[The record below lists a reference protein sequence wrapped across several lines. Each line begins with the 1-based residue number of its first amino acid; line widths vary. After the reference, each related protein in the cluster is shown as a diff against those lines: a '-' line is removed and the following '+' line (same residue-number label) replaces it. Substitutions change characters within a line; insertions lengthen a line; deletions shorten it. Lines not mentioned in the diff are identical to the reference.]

1 MLNQTRPPASP
12 DIAIEGPERGPGAPR
27 PAAERAAPVG
37 RRDTGR
43 SAVDAGAAGALRAGV
58 LRIGLAALLAAVPV
72 SAADAQGAPLPH
84 RKPPALPATSPNFGK
99 LPLPATRLVIRPF
112 ETSPFPYRGDI
123 PGKDKPFMDVVDGDR
138 LGHTAPAGTIRWER
152 ETYSDRRVLIAMPKG
167 FDPRKPSVMV
177 VYFHGN
183 RSLLERDVVERQRII
198 DQVERSGLN
207 AVLVVPQFARDAP
220 DSSAGNFW
228 RPGFF
233 AAFLKEAERAAID
246 LCSPRCAAG
255 LAGRPVVVAAYSG
268 GYHPAAFVLHHGGA
282 EERIRGVLL
291 FDALYGDLDK
301 FEGFVARRGPAV
313 FFVSTHAKSSA
324 EGNRDLAASLARRG
338 LKPAAS
344 LPASFK
350 PGTLAFLAGPD
361 GIVHNDFMT
370 RAWTDEPLRAL
381 LARIP
386 GYRR

>member
-1 MLNQTRPPASP
+1 MTQTTPSAWTDTADNDP
-12 DIAIEGPERGPGAPR
+12 DRGPAPPR
-27 PAAERAAPVG
+27 LAAA
-37 RRDTGR
+37 
-43 SAVDAGAAGALRAGV
+43 SAVSRRARFLG
-58 LRIGLAALLAAVPV
+58 IGLAALLAAV
-72 SAADAQGAPLPH
+72 SSADAQGAPVPQ
-84 RKPPALPATSPNFGK
+84 RKPVAAAATAPAATSNYGR

-123 PGKDKPFMDVVDGDR
+123 PGKDKPFMDVADGDR
-138 LGHTAPAGTIRWER
+138 LGHTAPAGTIRWEH
-152 ETYSDRRVLIAMPKG
+152 ETYSDRRVLIALPKG
-167 FDPRKPSVMV
+167 FDPRRPSVMV

-183 RSLLERDVVERQRII
+183 RSLLERDVIDRQRII

-207 AVLVVPQFARDAP
+207 AILVVPQFAHDAP

-246 LCSPRCAAG
+246 LCSPKCTAG

-268 GYHPAAFVLHHGGA
+268 GYHPAAYVLHHGGA

-301 FEGFVARRGPAV
+301 FEGFVARRGPAT
-313 FFVSTHAKSSA
+313 FFVSTHARSSA
-324 EGNRDLAASLARRG
+324 EGNRELAASLVRRG

>member
-1 MLNQTRPPASP
+1 MIETTLSAHPECPVGSP
-12 DIAIEGPERGPGAPR
+12 DPGPMAPR
-27 PAAERAAPVG
+27 PIAQR
-37 RRDTGR
+37 
-43 SAVDAGAAGALRAGV
+43 AGAVARRPARA
-58 LRIGLAALLAAVPV
+58 LRIGLAALLAALPV
-72 SAADAQGAPLPH
+72 ASAAAQGAPLPH
-84 RKPPALPATSPNFGK
+84 RKPLAASTTATAKAPATSTATVTGLGK

-123 PGKDKPFMDVVDGDR
+123 PGKDKPFMDVADGDR

-152 ETYSDRRVLIAMPKG
+152 ETYADRRVLIALPKG

-183 RSLLERDVVERQRII
+183 RSLLERDVVERQRIV

-207 AVLVVPQFARDAP
+207 AILVVPQFAHDAP

-246 LCSPRCAAG
+246 LCGPRCAAG
-255 LAGRPVVVAAYSG
+255 LTGRPVVVAAYSG

-301 FEGFVARRGPAV
+301 FEGFVARRGPAI
-313 FFVSTHAKSSA
+313 FFVSTHARSSA

-338 LKPAAS
+338 LKPAPS

-370 RAWTDEPLRAL
+370 RAWIDEPLRAL